1 MKWKNIKLV
10 LLFTTV
16 IVVGAFTNGLAAG
29 NVEWNILKTLQLDAT
44 PIDVAITPDGRRI
57 YVLTE
62 QGEILVYSS
71 TQNVE
76 AKIEVGQHV
85 DQLKLG
91 PRGETLI
98 LTSGQN
104 KTVQVVS
111 LDFIQ
116 KIQEISL
123 AVGLNQE
130 EYEKKKKDPAIERKV
145 RQDLSEG
152 RQAGVRGTPTI
163 FINGRR
169 LKDRSLKGFQA
180 AIDKELQK
188 MSKAATQPS
197 S

>member
-16 IVVGAFTNGLAAG
+16 IVVGAFTNGLVAG

-62 QGEILVYSS
+62 QGEIIVYSS

-76 AKIEVGQHV
+76 GKIEVGQHV

-98 LTSGQN
+98 LTSGEN
-104 KTVQVVS
+104 KMVQIIT

-116 KIQEISL
+116 KINTAGAPFKGAEDA
-123 AVGLNQE
+123 AVVIAVF
-130 EYEKKKKDPAIERKV
+130 D
-145 RQDLSEG
+145 D
-152 RQAGVRGTPTI
+152 
-163 FINGRR
+163 
-169 LKDRSLKGFQA
+169 FQ
-180 AIDKELQK
+180 
-188 MSKAATQPS
+188 
-197 S
+197 